1 MNLTVSVIIPT
12 YNVEAYIK
20 ETIQSVLN
28 QTYQNFE
35 IIIVD
40 DCSTD
45 GTVNVIKQFQDT
57 RINLFLNEKNSGP
70 SYSRNKAINLA
81 KGEWIA
87 ILDSDDWWD
96 RARLEKMIQMGQ
108 DYNVNI
114 VCDDMYFILDGET
127 RPLKTKFSESNW
139 DINNPTLISIQQL
152 IDYDFGI
159 LQPIF
164 QKEFIIQ
171 NNLKY
176 RENLGYS
183 EDFILMIEC
192 MLNNAEVIVLT
203 EPLYYYRLRKGS
215 LSTKRIDLYY
225 PTIDTLV
232 KFLDHTYCK
241 ENKDAK
247 LAIEKRIKQMEDSI
261 LYYQLIKSIKEINI
275 KKTFEC
281 LFKNKRNT
289 KILFSKLT
297 KVMSSKLYK

>member
-1 MNLTVSVIIPT
+1 MNPTVSVIIPT

-108 DYNVNI
+108 DHNVN
-114 VCDDMYFILDGET
+114 
-127 RPLKTKFSESNW
+127 
-139 DINNPTLISIQQL
+139 
-152 IDYDFGI
+152 
-159 LQPIF
+159 
-164 QKEFIIQ
+164 
-171 NNLKY
+171 
-176 RENLGYS
+176 
-183 EDFILMIEC
+183 
-192 MLNNAEVIVLT
+192 
-203 EPLYYYRLRKGS
+203 
-215 LSTKRIDLYY
+215 
-225 PTIDTLV
+225 
-232 KFLDHTYCK
+232 
-241 ENKDAK
+241 
-247 LAIEKRIKQMEDSI
+247 
-261 LYYQLIKSIKEINI
+261 
-275 KKTFEC
+275 
-281 LFKNKRNT
+281 
-289 KILFSKLT
+289 
-297 KVMSSKLYK
+297 